1 MKQSVWVANHY
12 VTEISK
18 RIRDYV
24 GFFCFSFLFASIV
37 HSSQPR
43 PASPLTSVNAFI

>member
-1 MKQSVWVANHY
+1 MKQSVWVANQY

-24 GFFCFSFLFASIV
+24 GFFCFSFLFAFIV
-37 HSSQPR
+37 LAANQGQR
-43 PASPLTSVNAFI
+43 VC